1 MTPVPQGVAYSV
13 SMKAITVKCLTDLRA
28 KDWTLYILASLRER
42 LRSKQSNKEPS
53 HQVRLPSHRVSS
65 QRPYLVNNYPLYCPN
80 LKLSIFGVSSH
91 TLSLLVRGLLTY
103 LPGWENRFSIGTGGT
118 VSARDCYSVWLR
130 HLALAYEHGLIQ
142 GLPAA
147 VAELGPGSSLG
158 IGLAA
163 LISGSQSY
171 TALDVVR
178 SATGQ
183 ANLRIFDELI
193 GLFQQKAD
201 IPGPDEFP
209 NIKPALQ
216 HLHFPSA
223 ILSEGHLEKCLAP
236 DRLTALR
243 AALTQ
248 VSSDESLVSRSNVGL
263 SPIVYRVPWYDKGV
277 IVESSLDMIF
287 SQAVLEHVD
296 DLPHTYQALYRWLR
310 PGGFMSHQI
319 DFTCHGTAQDWNG
332 HWTIPD
338 FTWKIMRG
346 RRPYMLNRQP
356 HSTHLNFIQSNHFKI
371 AFDASL
377 TKPSAI
383 RRENLA
389 PGFKFLSDEDLS
401 TSGAFM
407 QAVRPDR

>member
-1 MTPVPQGVAYSV
+1 MGWIFVVTHLLKTSQA
-13 SMKAITVKCLTDLRA
+13 
-28 KDWTLYILASLRER
+28 
-42 LRSKQSNKEPS
+42 
-53 HQVRLPSHRVSS
+53 SS
-65 QRPYLVNNYPLYCPN
+65 QRHYLLDNCPN
-80 LKLSIFGVSSH
+80 LKLTILGISSH
-91 TLSLLVRGLLTY
+91 SLGLLLRGLLTF
-103 LPGWENRFSIGTGGT
+103 LPGWEDRFSIGTGGT
-118 VSARDCYSVWLR
+118 VSARYCYSVWLR
-130 HLALAYEHGLIQ
+130 HLVLAYEHNLIQ

-183 ANLRIFDELI
+183 ANLRIFDELV
-193 GLFQQKAD
+193 GLFQQKVD
-201 IPGPDEFP
+201 LPGSDEFP
-209 NIKPALQ
+209 NIKPPLQ
-216 HLHFPSA
+216 HLRFPSA
-223 ILSEGHLEKCLAP
+223 ILSDTHLEKCLAP
-236 DRLTALR
+236 ERLAALR

-248 VSSDESLVSRSNVGL
+248 LSSDESCVTRRIMDA
-263 SPIVYRVPWYDKGV
+263 SPITYRVPWFDENV
-277 IVESSLDMIF
+277 IVASSLDMIF

-319 DFTCHGTAQDWNG
+319 DFTSHGTAQEWNG

-356 HSTHLNFIQSNHFKI
+356 HSTHLNFIQSNHFEVSC
-371 AFDASL
+371 DNRL
-377 TKPSAI
+377 NKPSTI

-389 PGFKFLSDEDLS
+389 PGFIFLSDEDMS
-401 TSGAFM
+401 ISGAFI
-407 QAVRPDR
+407 QAVRPEG